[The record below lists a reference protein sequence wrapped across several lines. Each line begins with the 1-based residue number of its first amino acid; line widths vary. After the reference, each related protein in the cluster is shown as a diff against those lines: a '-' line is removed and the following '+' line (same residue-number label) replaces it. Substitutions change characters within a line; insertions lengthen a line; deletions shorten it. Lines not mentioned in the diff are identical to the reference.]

1 MEKCYGNSSETSSV
15 CAWHFQWLN
24 LTLPYPEEV
33 LVSPEYGGLGGGM
46 DLGVHVGLPHPGGEG
61 LRVGDGQGG
70 GVVMLGSVGL
80 WLLCVV

>member
-33 LVSPEYGGLGGGM
+33 LVSPEYGGLGVGM
-46 DLGVHVGLPHPGGEG
+46 DLGVHVGLPHLFNEFFNFGFSLTYLVLHIFNLE
-61 LRVGDGQGG
+61 QIK
-70 GVVMLGSVGL
+70 
-80 WLLCVV
+80 